1 MELNRPRITFASF
14 TALGLNGLV
23 FSFMGVSLP
32 SLQMS
37 LEINI
42 QQAGTLVASLQSGFT
57 ICTLFGGIL
66 SDHCYRERIIMAGCF
81 ILSGSSLLLCIV
93 PSFML
98 SIIAVCF
105 LGSGIGFIL
114 SGTNTLLVN
123 MYPFRKGTILNI
135 HHVFFGI
142 GAIVGPLLMGFLITR
157 GNHWRAGYIGAA
169 AVSLV
174 LCLVF
179 ACSKK
184 KMTVSSS
191 TPRWNGRIFALLG
204 DRLFLVILM
213 AGFLTMGSQVVIM
226 LFGAVFLIHA
236 KQCSLAAA
244 GAALSMFSISMVIG
258 RIACS
263 RLALTIKHTSI
274 VLTLL
279 WLQVL
284 ILLLMWQGSGWFAL
298 VILSLSGFTFSGTY
312 PTLLALTSILFP
324 EYEGTSLGLLSTT
337 GGLGTVVLC
346 WLTGYL
352 AGLTDI
358 STGFI
363 VTLTA
368 CSFALI
374 VFQRNYNS
382 ISKRELCLKSQH
394 MKGQ

>member
-1 MELNRPRITFASF
+1 MELNRPCITFASF
-14 TALGLNGLV
+14 LTLGLNGLV

-32 SLQMS
+32 SLQVS
-37 LEINI
+37 LEISI

-66 SDHCYRERIIMAGCF
+66 SDHCYRERIIMAGCV
-81 ILSGSSLLLCIV
+81 LLGGGSLLLCIV
-93 PSFML
+93 PSFTL
-98 SIIAVCF
+98 SILAVCF
-105 LGSGIGFIL
+105 LGAGIGLIL

-123 MYPFRKGTILNI
+123 MYPSQKGTILNI

-142 GAIVGPLLMGFLITR
+142 GAIVGPAVMGFLITF
-157 GNHWRAGYIGAA
+157 GNHWRTGYISAA
-169 AVSLV
+169 AVSLA

-179 ACSKK
+179 AASRKEK
-184 KMTVSSS
+184 PAYGSS
-191 TPRWNGRIFALLG
+191 TSHGNRRIFALFG
-204 DRLFLVILM
+204 DKLFLVILL

-226 LFGAVFLIHA
+226 LFGTVFLIQA

-244 GAALSMFSISMVIG
+244 GVALSMFSISMVLG
-258 RIACS
+258 RIVCS
-263 RLALTIKHTSI
+263 RLTLTIKHTTL

-279 WLQVL
+279 WLQVMIL
-284 ILLLMWQGSGWFAL
+284 ILMWQVSGWFAL
-298 VILSLSGFTFSGTY
+298 VILSVSGFTFSGTY

-324 EYEGTSLGLLSTT
+324 EYEGTSLGLLSTM
-337 GGLGTVVLC
+337 GGLGTVALC

-368 CSFALI
+368 CFLALI
-374 VFQRNYNS
+374 VFQLNYKS
-382 ISKRELCLKSQH
+382 ISKRE
-394 MKGQ
+394 